1 MFSPSSC
8 TCSTASTSSKSGK
21 NVVFRS
27 YLVRKFLSLDD
38 SKLMM
43 LFFLI
48 GTLDILDN
56 IERIPAK
63 REEIINFIYSL
74 QIFTSDL
81 ENDEKVQLCGFKG
94 GFVMGY
100 KPENSKIENEESE
113 HFTKERAHIVHTYC
127 AILILII
134 LDDDL
139 TRLRKDCL
147 LKAITFL

>member
-1 MFSPSSC
+1 
-8 TCSTASTSSKSGK
+8 
-21 NVVFRS
+21 
-27 YLVRKFLSLDD
+27 
-38 SKLMM
+38 MM

-63 REEIINFIYSL
+63 KQEIIDFIYSL

-81 ENDEKVQLCGFKG
+81 DCEEKVSKCGFKG

-100 KPENSKIENEESE
+100 KPENSKIGNKESQ
-113 HFTKERAHIVHTYC
+113 HFPGERAHIVHTYC

-134 LDDDL
+134 LGDDL
-139 TRLRKDCL
+139 GRLRKKCL
-147 LKAITFL
+147 LKAICCL